1 MTRRLGTFLTV
12 TLTASSAC
20 LALGGASE
28 TQVATV
34 TGEIRNPLSRELT
47 FTCEL
52 PSALE
57 EFDQRVVLD
66 SLDRFAFE
74 VPVVR
79 GTVVSGRYV
88 GGEPRWKWV
97 QWLGGFLF
105 GHDPLAFF
113 VEPGD
118 SLHVAVDEGFF
129 SPSISFSGA
138 NADNSRFIAEWYPEF
153 YSFRLDYEELEVEE
167 FRRLTDQRRQDQFEF
182 WSEKEDQY
190 ALSPGFVDYATAYVN
205 YEWAE
210 EMISYPERY
219 RAVNGRWNEDIP
231 PDYFDF
237 LKEIPLVDEKAMG
250 IRDYRWFLD
259 RTLYWET
266 NEGFKHKYP
275 RLSDLYDL
283 FPLGLSDSVQTRL
296 DSLYK
301 RDGLRPAL
309 SKMVDLS
316 ALGLPDSARARLD
329 SLYDREG
336 RYLELSEQ
344 FDLVSLGVSAADQAH
359 LDSLYK
365 KGGFSIST
373 SSGAEAPRVDTTGG
387 EIMFHLPLEVPI
399 DSLRKEP
406 PRLSEKVDLAALGL
420 SGVAQ
425 TELDSLYEHRGRVP
439 LSEKVDLSGLGLS
452 AATRTRLDSLYADT
466 ESQTWMQPWRQYDL
480 AKERLEGRVLYW
492 YLAHQLIDGF
502 ERGENF
508 AIAQRRWGEY
518 QAANPYPEY
527 EEAVKAALEKAL
539 KLQPGQQA
547 PEFTLH
553 DLDGQPV
560 SLSQFKGQVVLLD
573 FWASWCGPCI
583 TNLPDLRR
591 LKKETAD
598 LPVVFLNL
606 SLDRDEAAWRE
617 AIDKHQIKG
626 VHVRADG
633 GWDADVADS
642 YQVRA
647 IPSYYL
653 LDSQGVIVER
663 LSGVRDTDGIV
674 ATIENNL

>member
-1 MTRRLGTFLTV
+1 MTGRLGTFLTV
-12 TLTASSAC
+12 TFMASGAC
-20 LALGGASE
+20 LAVEGANQP
-28 TQVATV
+28 QVATV
-34 TGEIRNPLSRELT
+34 TGEIRDPASRELT
-47 FTCEL
+47 FTYKL

-57 EFDQRVVLD
+57 DFDQRVVLD
-66 SLDRFAFE
+66 SLNRFAFE

-88 GGEPRWKWV
+88 GGERRWEWV
-97 QWLGGFLF
+97 RWLGAVLF

-118 SLHVAVDEGFF
+118 SLHVAMDEGFF
-129 SPSISFSGA
+129 SPSTSFSGA
-138 NADNSRFIAEWYPEF
+138 NADNSRFIAEWFPEF
-153 YSFRLDYEELEVEE
+153 YSFRLDYENLPVEE
-167 FRRLTDQRRQDQFEF
+167 FRRRIDQRRQEQFEF
-182 WSEKEDQY
+182 LAERRGEY
-190 ALSPGFVDYATAYVN
+190 ALSPGFLDYATAYVD

-210 EMISYPERY
+210 EMISYPGNY
-219 RAVNGRWNEDIP
+219 RAVNGRWNENIP

-237 LKEIPLVDEKAMG
+237 LQEIPLVEEKAMG
-250 IRDYRWFLD
+250 IREYRRFLD

-266 NEGFKHKYP
+266 NEGFEPKYP

-301 RDGLRPAL
+301 RDGLRPDL

-336 RYLELSEQ
+336 RYLQLSEEY
-344 FDLVSLGVSAADQAH
+344 DLSSLGLSVAAQAH
-359 LDSLYK
+359 IDSLSR
-365 KGGFSIST
+365 KGGYSIS
-373 SSGAEAPRVDTTGG
+373 SSSDVEAPRVDTTGG
-387 EIMFHLPLEVPI
+387 RVRFRLPLQVPI

-406 PRLSEKVDLAALGL
+406 PRLSGRIDLSALGL
-420 SGVAQ
+420 SEVAWAQ
-425 TELDSLYEHRGRVP
+425 LDSLYENRQRP
-439 LSEKVDLSGLGLS
+439 RLSEKIDLSGLGLS
-452 AATRTRLDSLYADT
+452 VATRTRLDSLYADAG
-466 ESQTWMQPWRQYDL
+466 SRTWLQPWRKYDL
-480 AKERLEGRVLYW
+480 AKEKLEGRVLYW
-492 YLAHQLIDGF
+492 YLADQLIDGF

-508 AIAQRRWGEY
+508 AVAHRKWEEF

-527 EEAVKAALEKAL
+527 EEAVQAALDKAL
-539 KLQPGQQA
+539 MLQPGQEA

-583 TNLPDLRR
+583 TALPDLRR

-598 LPVVFLNL
+598 WPVVFLNL

-617 AIDKHQIKG
+617 AIDRHRIKG
-626 VHVRADG
+626 VHVRAEG

-653 LDSQGVIVER
+653 VDSQGLIVER
-663 LSGVRDTDGIV
+663 LSGVSYTAGIV
-674 ATIENNL
+674 ATIEESL

>member
-12 TLTASSAC
+12 TLAASSAC
-20 LALGGASE
+20 LALGGARE
-28 TQVATV
+28 PQVATV

-52 PSALE
+52 PSALG

-129 SPSISFSGA
+129 SPSTSFSGA

-182 WSEKEDQY
+182 WAEREDQY

-237 LKEIPLVDEKAMG
+237 LEEVPLVDEKAMG

-266 NEGFKHKYP
+266 NEGFKHRYP

-316 ALGLPDSARARLD
+316 ALGLPDPARARLD

-359 LDSLYK
+359 LDSLYR
-365 KGGFSIST
+365 KGGFSF
-373 SSGAEAPRVDTTGG
+373 SSSSDAEAARVDTTGG
-387 EIMFHLPLEVPI
+387 RIMFHLPLEVPI

-406 PRLSEKVDLAALGL
+406 PRLSEKIDLAALGL

-480 AKERLEGRVLYW
+480 AKEKLEGRVLYW

-527 EEAVKAALEKAL
+527 EEAVKAAQEKAL

-560 SLSQFKGQVVLLD
+560 SLSQFKGQVVLID

-617 AIDKHQIKG
+617 AIDKYEIKG
-626 VHVRADG
+626 VHVRAEG

-653 LDSQGVIVER
+653 VDSQGVIVER

>member
-20 LALGGASE
+20 LAIEGAGE
-28 TQVATV
+28 PQAATV

-47 FTCEL
+47 FTYGL

-57 EFDQRVVLD
+57 EFDHRVELD
-66 SLDRFAFE
+66 SLDGFAFE
-74 VPVVR
+74 LPVVR

-97 QWLGGFLF
+97 QWLGAVLF

-118 SLHVAVDEGFF
+118 SLHVVLDEGFL

-153 YSFRLDYEELEVEE
+153 YSFRLDYEDLEVEE
-167 FRRLTDQRRQDQFEF
+167 FRRLTDQRRQDQLEF
-182 WSEKEDQY
+182 WAEREDQY
-190 ALSPGFVDYATAYVN
+190 ALSPGFVGYATAYVD

-210 EMISYPERY
+210 EMISYPGNY

-237 LKEIPLVDEKAMG
+237 LQEVPLVEEKAMG
-250 IRDYRWFLD
+250 IRDYRRFLD

-266 NEGFKHKYP
+266 NEGFKHRYP

-296 DSLYK
+296 DSLYRK
-301 RDGLRPAL
+301 DGARPDL
-309 SKMVDLS
+309 SIMVDLS
-316 ALGLPDSARARLD
+316 ALELSDPARARLD

-336 RYLELSEQ
+336 RYPELSEQ

-359 LDSLYK
+359 LDSLFK
-365 KGGFSIST
+365 KGGFSF
-373 SSGAEAPRVDTTGG
+373 SSSSDAEAPRVDTTGG
-387 EIMFHLPLEVPI
+387 RIMFHLPLEVPI

-406 PRLSEKVDLAALGL
+406 PRLSEKIDLSALGL
-420 SGVAQ
+420 SGVAHV
-425 TELDSLYEHRGRVP
+425 LDSLYEHRGRVP

-480 AKERLEGRVLYW
+480 AMEKLEGRVLYW
-492 YLAHQLIDGF
+492 YLAHQLINGF
-502 ERGENF
+502 ERGEDL
-508 AIAQRRWGEY
+508 AVPQRRWGEF
-518 QAANPYPEY
+518 QAANPYPEFA
-527 EEAVKAALEKAL
+527 EAVQAALDKAL
-539 KLQPGQQA
+539 KLQPGHQA

-553 DLDGQPV
+553 DLYGQPV

-591 LKKETAD
+591 LKKEAAD

-606 SLDRDEAAWRE
+606 SLDRDEAAWRQ
-617 AIDKHQIKG
+617 AIDKYEIRG
-626 VHVRADG
+626 VHVRAEG

-653 LDSQGVIVER
+653 VDSQGLIVER

-674 ATIENNL
+674 ATIENSL